1 MEKKKVPSDDAKLYE
16 SVVIGNSDENLDI
29 VIEAKA
35 LSVQEMYKQFYPDTK
50 MVKIE
55 AAHDLL
61 DKEID
66 DIIKSFDEGLGKN
79 MKRLRVEVVLGRTVY
94 IFASAEF
101 KKVAEKMKYRCV
113 IEYHNPYLP
122 ERQSPLCYVGS
133 EKGVYYHEG
142 LAYIDVLSDQWNEEE
157 EEFESVVEREFAI
170 YWRPY
175 EEEK

>member
-50 MVKIE
+50 MVKVG
-55 AAHDLL
+55 ADHQLL
-61 DKEID
+61 YKEID

-79 MKRLRVEVVLGRTVY
+79 MKRIRVEVVLGRTVY

>member
-1 MEKKKVPSDDAKLYE
+1 MEKQKVPYDDAKMYE
-16 SVVIGNSDENLDI
+16 HVVIGNSDENLDI

-50 MVKIE
+50 MVKVG
-55 AAHDLL
+55 ADHQLL
-61 DKEID
+61 YKEID

>member
-1 MEKKKVPSDDAKLYE
+1 MEKQKVPYDDAKMYE
-16 SVVIGNSDENLDI
+16 RVVIGPHATNFDSA
-29 VIEAKA
+29 IEEK
-35 LSVQEMYKQFYPDTK
+35 SKSIQETYKEFYPDTK

-79 MKRLRVEVVLGRTVY
+79 MQRLRVEVVFRRFVL

>member
-50 MVKIE
+50 MVKVG
-55 AAHDLL
+55 ADHQLL
-61 DKEID
+61 YKEID

-157 EEFESVVEREFAI
+157 EEFESVVEREFAV

>member
-1 MEKKKVPSDDAKLYE
+1 MEKQKVPFDDAKLYE
-16 SVVIGNSDENLDI
+16 SVVIGNSDENLNQ

-35 LSVQEMYKQFYPDTK
+35 QSIQEMYKQFYPDTK
-50 MVKIE
+50 MVKVD
-55 AAHDLL
+55 ADHQLL
-61 DKEID
+61 YKEID

-79 MKRLRVEVVLGRTVY
+79 MKRLRVEVVLGRTVF

-122 ERQSPLCYVGS
+122 ERQSPLCYVDS

-142 LAYIDVLSDQWNEEE
+142 IAFIDVQSDQWNEEE
-157 EEFESVVEREFAI
+157 EEFELVVEREPAI

-175 EEEK
+175 EEKK

>member
-1 MEKKKVPSDDAKLYE
+1 MEKQKVPYDDAKLYE

-50 MVKIE
+50 MVKVG
-55 AAHDLL
+55 ADHQLL
-61 DKEID
+61 YKEID

>member
-1 MEKKKVPSDDAKLYE
+1 MEKQKVPSDDAKLYE
-16 SVVIGNSDENLDI
+16 SVVIGNSDENLDT

-35 LSVQEMYKQFYPDTK
+35 LSIQEMYKQFYPDTK
-50 MVKIE
+50 MVKVG
-55 AAHDLL
+55 ADHQLL
-61 DKEID
+61 YQEID

-79 MKRLRVEVVLGRTVY
+79 LKRLRVEVVLGRTVY

-113 IEYHNPYLP
+113 IEHHNPYIP
-122 ERQSPLCYVGS
+122 DGPHPLGYVDS

-142 LAYIDVLSDQWNEEE
+142 IAFIDVQSDQWNEEE
-157 EEFESVVEREFAI
+157 EEFEIVVEREPAI

-175 EEEK
+175 EEKK